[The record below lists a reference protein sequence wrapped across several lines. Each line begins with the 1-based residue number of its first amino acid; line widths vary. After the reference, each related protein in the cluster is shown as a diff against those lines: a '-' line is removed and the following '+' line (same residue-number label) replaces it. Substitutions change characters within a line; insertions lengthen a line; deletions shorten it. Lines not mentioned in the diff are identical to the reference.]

1 MSNEAKRRTS
11 YPEQPFC
18 GGTFKSRAWVK
29 HVRQGGFSLIEI
41 ALVLVIVG
49 LALGGIVSAIGPQL
63 ENKRINETQKALEEV
78 KEALIGFAIVNGR
91 LPRPATSATNGVE
104 AAGCANEA
112 LCTGLVPWTTL
123 GVTKLDSWA
132 KVLRYSVTPAYATT
146 VGLTTAT
153 LGTKT
158 VQTRDALGALTPLAT
173 QVPAVIFSS
182 GKLSFGTTDGGTVIP
197 TQSVGNTNVDETA
210 NNGASVTFIQRS
222 VNTATTVVGGEF
234 DDLVIW
240 LPKTTLISRLA
251 QAGKPLP

>member
-1 MSNEAKRRTS
+1 MSIECKKMTL
-11 YPEQPFC
+11 YPRQSFPC
-18 GGTFKSRAWVK
+18 STFSCPAWGK
-29 HVRQGGFSLIEI
+29 QTRHHGFSLIEI

-78 KEALIGFAIVNGR
+78 KDALIGFAIVNGR

-104 AAGCANEA
+104 AAGCATEA

-146 VGLTTAT
+146 TGLTTAT

-158 VQTRDALGALTPLAT
+158 VQTRDALGVLTSLAT

-182 GKLSFGTTDGGTVIP
+182 GKLSFGTTDGGSGIP
-197 TQSVGNTNVDETA
+197 TQSAANTNADEIS
-210 NNGASVTFIQRS
+210 NNAASVTFIQRP
-222 VNTATTVVGGEF
+222 VNTSTTVVGGEF
-234 DDLVIW
+234 DDIVIW
-240 LPKTTLISRLA
+240 LPKTTLVSRLG

>member
-1 MSNEAKRRTS
+1 MNQDYFNGLLSSAATNA
-11 YPEQPFC
+11 
-18 GGTFKSRAWVK
+18 
-29 HVRQGGFSLIEI
+29 RQRGFSLIEI

-104 AAGCANEA
+104 AAGCATEA

-153 LGTKT
+153 PGTKT
-158 VQTRDALGALTPLAT
+158 VQTRDAAGVLTAVAT
-173 QVPAVIFSS
+173 AVPAVIFSS
-182 GKLSFGTTDGGTVIP
+182 GKLSWGTTDGGTAIP
-197 TQSVGNTNVDETA
+197 DQSGTNVDEDA
-210 NNGASVTFIQRS
+210 NEVASITFIQRTL
-222 VNTATTVVGGEF
+222 NTATTVVGGEF

-240 LPKTTLISRLA
+240 LPKTTLVSRLG